1 VSPERDDPTDEHEQ
15 ELYEDVPP
23 RSIFAATWFR
33 VVLVVIVLGVVGAV
47 AVPYVLDWMNPAPP
61 PRSAATTRSP
71 MAPAPSTSTTPSVID
86 KPLAD
91 KPASEK
97 STSEKSAGDRF
108 ATDKPPT
115 DKKDFTLIPA
125 PAAPAPS
132 TPPARP
138 EPKPSAAPPAKA
150 APEPKITARATTPE
164 SKPAPE
170 TKAAPT
176 PPAEAKS
183 KSAMAVTEGPAKPSA
198 EKPAPVK
205 REATPKSETTKSET
219 TPATETKPSAQRQ
232 AAVKA
237 TTPAP
242 AAVGGGLYW
251 VQVGAFKDPE
261 TAKRVATKLRE
272 ENFKVEESVKRVGG
286 SAPAAAP
293 PAAKSPAVPSA
304 SDQYD
309 VFVTGMSVE
318 DLNRRLAGKGLSAET
333 SGGGVVVK
341 PSLPLR
347 DAVALSKDL
356 AVEGFK
362 VQVRRAGGSTAAASG
377 PTAPAAPTEGG
388 QALHRVRIGSFSDK
402 AAALAAARELEA
414 KGYKPYIARG
424 DQ

>member
-1 VSPERDDPTDEHEQ
+1 MSPERDDPTDEQDQ

-33 VVLVVIVLGVVGAV
+33 VILVVIVLGVVGAV

-61 PRSAATTRSP
+61 PRSASTMKSP
-71 MAPAPSTSTTPSVID
+71 LEPSPSTSTTPSMID

-91 KPASEK
+91 KPSSEK
-97 STSEKSAGDRF
+97 STSEKSAGERS
-108 ATDKPPT
+108 ATDKR
-115 DKKDFTLIPA
+115 DSMLIPA
-125 PAAPAPS
+125 PPAPS

-138 EPKPSAAPPAKA
+138 EPKSEPKPSAAPTAKS
-150 APEPKITARATTPE
+150 APEPKTTARAAAPE
-164 SKPAPE
+164 SKPGPE
-170 TKAAPT
+170 TKTAPT
-176 PPAEAKS
+176 PPDDAKS
-183 KSAMAVTEGPAKPSA
+183 KSAMAVTEGPAKQSTT
-198 EKPAPVK
+198 KPAPAK
-205 REATPKSETTKSET
+205 PEATPKSESAPST
-219 TPATETKPSAQRQ
+219 ATKPSAQRQ
-232 AAVKA
+232 ATAKA

-242 AAVGGGLYW
+242 AAVGGAPYW

-286 SAPAAAP
+286 SAAAP
-293 PAAKSPAVPSA
+293 PASKAPAVGSP

-333 SGGGVVVK
+333 SGSGVVVK

-362 VQVRRAGGSTAAASG
+362 VQVRRAGGSTAAVPS
-377 PTAPAAPTEGG
+377 PTTPTEGG
-388 QALHRVRIGSFSDK
+388 QALHRVRVGSFSDK

>member
-47 AVPYVLDWMNPAPP
+47 AVPYVLDWMNPPPP
-61 PRSAATTRSP
+61 PRSASTAKSP

-86 KPLAD
+86 RPLAD

-97 STSEKSAGDRF
+97 SASEKLAGDRP
-108 ATDKPPT
+108 ATE
-115 DKKDFTLIPA
+115 KKDSTLIPA
-125 PAAPAPS
+125 PAAPAAS
-132 TPPARP
+132 TPLARP
-138 EPKPSAAPPAKA
+138 ELKPSSAPTAKA
-150 APEPKITARATTPE
+150 TPEPKTTARAT
-164 SKPAPE
+164 APE

-176 PPAEAKS
+176 PSPEAKN
-183 KSAMAVTEGPAKPSA
+183 KSAMAVTEGPAKASTA
-198 EKPAPVK
+198 KPVPAKP
-205 REATPKSETTKSET
+205 EATAKSETA
-219 TPATETKPSAQRQ
+219 PATATKPSTQRQ
-232 AAVKA
+232 AAAKA

-242 AAVGGGLYW
+242 AAVGGGPFW

-272 ENFKVEESVKRVGG
+272 ENFKVEESLKRVGG
-286 SAPAAAP
+286 SAPSAAAP
-293 PAAKSPAVPSA
+293 AAKAPAMTSS
-304 SDQYD
+304 SDLYD

-362 VQVRRAGGSTAAASG
+362 VQVRRAGGSTAAA
-377 PTAPAAPTEGG
+377 PTTTAPSTPTEGG
-388 QALHRVRIGSFSDK
+388 QALHRVRVGSFSDK

>member
-1 VSPERDDPTDEHEQ
+1 
-15 ELYEDVPP
+15 
-23 RSIFAATWFR
+23 
-33 VVLVVIVLGVVGAV
+33 
-47 AVPYVLDWMNPAPP
+47 M
-61 PRSAATTRSP
+61 
-71 MAPAPSTSTTPSVID
+71 
-86 KPLAD
+86 
-91 KPASEK
+91 
-97 STSEKSAGDRF
+97 
-108 ATDKPPT
+108 
-115 DKKDFTLIPA
+115 LIPA

-138 EPKPSAAPPAKA
+138 EPKTEPKPGAAPAAKA
-150 APEPKITARATTPE
+150 APEPKTTARVAAPE

-176 PPAEAKS
+176 PPVEAKG

-198 EKPAPVK
+198 ENPALAK
-205 REATPKSETTKSET
+205 REATPKSETTT
-219 TPATETKPSAQRQ
+219 TTETKPSAQRQ
-232 AAVKA
+232 AAAKA
-237 TTPAP
+237 STPAP
-242 AAVGGGLYW
+242 AAVGGGPYW

-272 ENFKVEESVKRVGG
+272 ENFKVEVSLKRGGG
-286 SAPAAAP
+286 SAPVAP
-293 PAAKSPAVPSA
+293 PAAKVPAVASS

-333 SGGGVVVK
+333 SGSGVVVK

-362 VQVRRAGGSTAAASG
+362 VQVRRAGGMTAGASA

-388 QALHRVRIGSFSDK
+388 QALHRVRVGSFSDK